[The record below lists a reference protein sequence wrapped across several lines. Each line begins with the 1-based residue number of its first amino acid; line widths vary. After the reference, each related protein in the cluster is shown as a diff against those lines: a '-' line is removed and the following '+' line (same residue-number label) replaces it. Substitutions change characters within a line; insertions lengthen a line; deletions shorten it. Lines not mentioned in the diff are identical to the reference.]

1 MLETTSLEHLNL
13 LECSC
18 GEVFTPEKV
27 VTDQD
32 GERCAVCPRCKTL
45 IRLAW
50 DEQPEDNEYHQ
61 QTF

>member
-18 GEVFTPEKV
+18 GEVFTPEKI

-32 GERCAVCPRCKTL
+32 GERCAVCPRCKAL

-50 DEQPEDNEYHQ
+50 DE
-61 QTF
+61 